1 MPAQR
6 GPWQLDK
13 VKRRLRQ
20 EQVEREAAL
29 SERYAQL
36 EGRGQVRRNTNR
48 DDQALSLQERNLG
61 GCRCVLILLVSVL
74 VFLLLVLV
82 LVLCAIIFHLVKKR
96 NEE

>member
-1 MPAQR
+1 
-6 GPWQLDK
+6 
-13 VKRRLRQ
+13 
-20 EQVEREAAL
+20 
-29 SERYAQL
+29 
-36 EGRGQVRRNTNR
+36 
-48 DDQALSLQERNLG
+48 LSLQERNLG